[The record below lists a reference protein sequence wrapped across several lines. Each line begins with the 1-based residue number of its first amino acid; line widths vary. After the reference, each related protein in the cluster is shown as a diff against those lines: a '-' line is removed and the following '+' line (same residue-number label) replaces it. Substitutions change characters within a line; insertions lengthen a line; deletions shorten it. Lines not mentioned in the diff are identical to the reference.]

1 MAPFSICPATR
12 VSSQAQSGVRGNT
25 ASYTSPGVYIC
36 PGELLG
42 LRVVIQSKHT
52 RAIPP
57 FSAATHS
64 SNSRI
69 QSKTNFSACSFVVRE
84 CCDIP
89 FPKVSKAHPI
99 EEDSGSA

>member
-42 LRVVIQSKHT
+42 PRVVIQSKHT

-57 FSAATHS
+57 FSAA
-64 SNSRI
+64 NSRI
-69 QSKTNFSACSFVVRE
+69 QSKTNVSACSFVVRE

>member
-12 VSSQAQSGVRGNT
+12 VSSQAQSGVGGNT

-42 LRVVIQSKHT
+42 PRVFMQSKHT

-69 QSKTNFSACSFVVRE
+69 QSKTNVSVCSSVVRE
-84 CCDIP
+84 CRGIP
-89 FPKVSKAHPI
+89 YPKVTKARPI
-99 EEDSGSA
+99 EADSGLA